1 MVSVTEWMSGSL
13 LALKFLSLSP
23 SCSAPPPS
31 PRAYSDLAAPSH
43 HPSCSLQMAAMHSD
57 CMFKQ
62 EQALCLEKIRKA
74 NELMGLN
81 ASSHGE

>member
-1 MVSVTEWMSGSL
+1 
-13 LALKFLSLSP
+13 
-23 SCSAPPPS
+23 
-31 PRAYSDLAAPSH
+31 
-43 HPSCSLQMAAMHSD
+43 MHSD

-81 ASSHGE
+81 ASSLGEWAGGEDAGAQHPHRW